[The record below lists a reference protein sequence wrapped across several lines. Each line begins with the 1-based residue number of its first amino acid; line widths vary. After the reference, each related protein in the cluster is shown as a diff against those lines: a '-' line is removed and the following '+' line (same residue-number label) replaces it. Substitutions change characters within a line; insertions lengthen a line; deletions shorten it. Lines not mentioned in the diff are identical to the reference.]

1 MTPTSLPMCPKWQN
15 EIKRSENRWMDWYKF
30 YIIYTVYRK
39 ESNLAFWSQ
48 NISVVKLPWLLYTQ
62 HCRRMSKN
70 MENIHTYSLTGNTLV
85 FSMNQNSS
93 GCSRVNQWAS
103 GSVVQSNESRPGF
116 SHWLTGVF
124 SHFIGSFV
132 VRSLAVR
139 HPSLSLLLTCW
150 T

>member
-1 MTPTSLPMCPKWQN
+1 MQYVTFKLSVVSIYDPTSLPMCPKWQN

-48 NISVVKLPWLLYTQ
+48 NISVVKLPWRLYTQ

-103 GSVVQSNESRPGF
+103 GIVLCSPMNPGQV
-116 SHWLTGVF
+116 LVTG
-124 SHFIGSFV
+124 
-132 VRSLAVR
+132 SLVSSAT
-139 HPSLSLLLTCW
+139 LLAPL
-150 T
+150 